1 MIRLV
6 FDTNVF
12 ISALFNPKRPPA
24 QLLELALQGKIKFI
38 FSPPLIGEIERVLA
52 YPKVKKLL
60 KKRKTNP
67 AEIEKALAKVL
78 KLAVLTPG
86 EWCVGAI
93 ADDPSDDM
101 VLACALEGKADY
113 IVSGDH
119 HLLDLR
125 DYQGVQ
131 IVSPAKLLKA
141 IGEAD

>member
-1 MIRLV
+1 MIRVV

-24 QLLELALQGKIKFI
+24 QLLEFALQGKIKFI
-38 FSPPLIGEIERVLA
+38 VSPPLIAEIERVLA

-86 EWCVGAI
+86 ELRVGAI

-113 IVSGDH
+113 IVIGDH
-119 HLLDLR
+119 HLLNLR

-131 IVSPAKLLKA
+131 IVSPAKLLKQ

>member
-1 MIRLV
+1 MIRAV
-6 FDTNVF
+6 FYTNVF

-38 FSPPLIGEIERVLA
+38 VSPPLIGEIERVLA
-52 YPKVKKLL
+52 YPKVKRLL

-86 EWCVGAI
+86 ELRLEAI
-93 ADDPSDDM
+93 ADDPADDM
-101 VLACALEGKADY
+101 ILACALEGKADC
-113 IVSGDH
+113 IVSGDP

-131 IVSPAKLLKA
+131 IVSPAELLKML
-141 IGEAD
+141 GEAD